1 MFNHYLTDR
10 RFCHF
15 IILMIC
21 FTCCFGVA
29 CKEDPIKAKKRYL
42 ERGKKYLEEKKYAEA
57 KLEYRN
63 ALALDKKNVEALFG
77 LAESDAGTNN
87 FQEAF
92 EAYGVVV
99 ELDPK
104 NIEAKV
110 RLGNIYLQFVRDAS
124 SVTEAEKYARQA
136 LEADPN
142 HIEAHILRAGVYT
155 SKQKWSEAEQDLKK
169 AIELNP
175 KRPESYLSYAKF
187 FQERAKRETDKS
199 KFNTESERIYQ
210 QALQIDPKFTLGYI
224 AYADFLY
231 GIQRFDE
238 TEAQLKKAV
247 DSDPK
252 DRNALASISRFYE
265 SRKNFTEAEK
275 YLTRLA
281 EVSGDKNASRAQII
295 DLHARDGKTDQA
307 IGEYQELLKQ
317 SPKYL
322 HAYVQLANLYLQ
334 KDDRTAALVQ
344 VEAGLKQ
351 SKQDTELLLVR
362 GKINSLN
369 GKLRDAFTD
378 LEQALKQD
386 PRNMMGLYSMTQA
399 RLQDGDVEKARAF
412 NNELLKYYPSSP
424 AGILMRGNILLSQE
438 KPDTVEATKS
448 AEKVI
453 EMVNYLKANA
463 AALQSS
469 GVEPEVLPDLEGK
482 GYTLRGLAKI
492 ANRDLAGAQADFE
505 RAVQTDPRNP
515 ESQGNLAG
523 LYLVKNDLMKARQSA
538 DQVMGMSPVLEQ
550 SVTKAVTVLLAQ
562 KDFASGIQKLDALIA
577 SQPGKKAFL
586 LDQKVRIFSAQGD
599 AANTDATLRQIMQAD
614 PNYANAYFEKF
625 ALYKSQNQSD
635 QAVNELQQLVTR
647 RPDNPRQMAQALLL
661 IAMVDE
667 EKGRY
672 DEAVKN
678 YEKAIGYDNRSTVAS
693 IALNNLAWL
702 IADKGKGNLDKAAE
716 HARKAIEI
724 SPAIASYYDTLGY
737 VLTKKKIHN
746 LAIPQ
751 FQKAIQMRPNDPSF
765 YRHLAQAYQGKGD
778 RSSAAQNFQKALSV
792 GGSKY
797 QDAEAVTAEMNR
809 LK

>member
-1 MFNHYLTDR
+1 MFNCYLTDR
-10 RFCHF
+10 RINHF
-15 IILMIC
+15 LLLLLV
-21 FTCCFGVA
+21 FSCCFGVA
-29 CKEDPIKAKKRYL
+29 CKEDPVKAKKRYL
-42 ERGKKYLEEKKYAEA
+42 EKGKKYLEEKKYAEA
-57 KLEYRN
+57 KLEFRN
-63 ALALDKKNVEALFG
+63 ALTFDKKNVEALFG

-92 EAYGVVV
+92 EIYRAVID
-99 ELDPK
+99 LDPK
-104 NIEAKV
+104 NIEAKA

-124 SVTEAEKYARQA
+124 SVTEAEKYAREV

-142 HIEAHILRAGVYT
+142 HIEGHILRAGVFT
-155 SKQKWSEAEQDLKK
+155 SKQKWAEAEQDLKK

-175 KRPESYLSYAKF
+175 KRPESLLSYAKF
-187 FQERAKRETDKS
+187 FQERAKRDTDAT
-199 KFNTESERIYQ
+199 KFTADAERVYQ
-210 QALQIDPKFTLGYI
+210 QVLQLDPKFTLGYI

-247 DSDPK
+247 ESNPK

-265 SRKNFTEAEK
+265 TRKNFPEAEK
-275 YLTRLA
+275 YLSMLA

-295 DLHARDGKTDQA
+295 DLHARDGKIDQA
-307 IGEYQELLKQ
+307 INEYQELLKQ

-322 HAYVQLANLYLQ
+322 HAYVQIANLYLQ
-334 KDDRTAALVQ
+334 KDDRAAALQQ

-362 GKINSLN
+362 GKIHSLN
-369 GKLRDAFTD
+369 GRLRDAFTD

-399 RLQDGDVEKARAF
+399 RLQDGDSEKARTY
-412 NNELLKYYPSSP
+412 NNELLRYYPSSP
-424 AGILMRGNILLSQE
+424 AGILMRGNISLSQE
-438 KPDTVEATKS
+438 KPDIADATKA

-453 EMVNYLKANA
+453 EMVSYLKSNA

-492 ANRDLAGAQADFE
+492 ASRDMAGAQADFE

-523 LYLVKNDLMKARQSA
+523 IFLVKNDLAKARQSA
-538 DQVMGMSPVLEQ
+538 DQVLGMSPVLEQ
-550 SVTKAVTVLLAQ
+550 SVTKAVSVLLAQ
-562 KDFASGIQKLDALIA
+562 KDFAPGLQKLDALIA
-577 SQPGKKAFL
+577 SHPTKKAFL
-586 LDQKVRIFSAQGD
+586 LDQKVRIYSAQGD
-599 AANTDATLRQIMQAD
+599 AANTDAALRQIMQAD

-625 ALYKSQNQSD
+625 ALYKSQNQPD
-635 QAVNELQQLVTR
+635 QALNELQQLVTR

-661 IAMVDE
+661 IAMVEE

-672 DEAVKN
+672 DEAIKN
-678 YEKAIGYDNRSTVAS
+678 YEKAIGYDNRSAVAS

-724 SPAIASYYDTLGY
+724 SPAIASYYDTFGY
-737 VLTKKKIHN
+737 VLNKKKIQN

-751 FQKAIQMRPNDPSF
+751 LQKAIQMRPNDPSF
-765 YRHLAQAYQGKGD
+765 YRHLAQAYRDKGD
-778 RSSAAQNFQKALSV
+778 RTSAIQNFEKALSL

-797 QDAEAVTAEMNR
+797 ADSDAVTAELNR
-809 LK
+809 LR